1 MSTFCYPFYE
11 IFTKCVSLYAHHVG
25 ELSRGSEQL
34 NDLPKA
40 TLVLQ
45 SEVQG
50 WALPTV
56 AGAWGPLFK
65 PEQTTQWTLDSPD
78 WGWSHLNF
86 LALSCS
92 HLDCLRAGIC
102 IFFYY
107 YLGNSLRLPKKLQE

>member
-1 MSTFCYPFYE
+1 MKSSRSVYH
-11 IFTKCVSLYAHHVG
+11 YAHHVG

-40 TLVLQ
+40 TLVPQ

-50 WALPTV
+50 WALSTV

-86 LALSCS
+86 LTLSCS
-92 HLDCLRAGIC
+92 HLNFLRAGVC
-102 IFFYY
+102 IFFLYS
-107 YLGNSLRLPKKLQE
+107 LGNSLRLLKKLQE